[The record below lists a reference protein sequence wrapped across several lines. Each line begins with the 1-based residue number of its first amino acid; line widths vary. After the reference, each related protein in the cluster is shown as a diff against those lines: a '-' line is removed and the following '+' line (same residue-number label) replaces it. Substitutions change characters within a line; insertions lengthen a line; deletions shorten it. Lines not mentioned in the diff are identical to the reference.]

1 MSETKNI
8 KMTDGPILSAVIRYS
23 LPIVFAGMLQI
34 LFNAADLAVVG
45 HFAGSAATAAVG
57 ATGSTIS
64 LIVNTVMGLAV
75 GVNVVLARS
84 LGTGDRENS
93 KRTVHT
99 AIAVSV
105 IAGIAVMIVGI
116 LISRPAMVYT
126 RCPQDALEQAVQY
139 MIIYFAGSPAIFV
152 YNFGSAILRTKGDTK
167 HPLYYLTAA
176 GVFNIFL
183 NLIFVIV
190 FRMAAAGVAL
200 ATTLTQYLAAFL
212 TIRCLMRQDDE
223 CRFVLRETH
232 IWKSQ
237 LIGIIRYGLPSGITQ
252 AMYSISNIQIQSAIN
267 DFGTSAVAGNS
278 ASSNLEGFIS
288 AGIAGAQ
295 CGNGR
300 LCRAEHRCRQ
310 QEAREEGHVRLSC
323 RFGCIFAYRGICGVF
338 LQQAADRCDI
348 SAERPGRGSLRHG
361 QGGVHDDDDVDIRRL
376 PGGGRHKSGT
386 GIFNGNDDK
395 FNRRRLRRQNGM
407 DAVVLSSPQVA

>member
-84 LGTGDRENS
+84 LGAGDRENS

-190 FRMAAAGVAL
+190 FR
-200 ATTLTQYLAAFL
+200 
-212 TIRCLMRQDDE
+212 
-223 CRFVLRETH
+223 
-232 IWKSQ
+232 
-237 LIGIIRYGLPSGITQ
+237 
-252 AMYSISNIQIQSAIN
+252 
-267 DFGTSAVAGNS
+267 
-278 ASSNLEGFIS
+278 
-288 AGIAGAQ
+288 
-295 CGNGR
+295 
-300 LCRAEHRCRQ
+300 
-310 QEAREEGHVRLSC
+310 
-323 RFGCIFAYRGICGVF
+323 
-338 LQQAADRCDI
+338 
-348 SAERPGRGSLRHG
+348 
-361 QGGVHDDDDVDIRRL
+361 
-376 PGGGRHKSGT
+376 
-386 GIFNGNDDK
+386 
-395 FNRRRLRRQNGM
+395 
-407 DAVVLSSPQVA
+407 